1 MDKIFPMMIDTMYVE
16 IISWKMIFHSK
27 FVYKLTKSTLCTIE
41 VQMMTKNIKYS
52 LVYMCLVYFLETY
65 KQI

>member
-1 MDKIFPMMIDTMYVE
+1 MYFDKSVGNYNY
-16 IISWKMIFHSK
+16 IISHQ

-65 KQI
+65 KQR